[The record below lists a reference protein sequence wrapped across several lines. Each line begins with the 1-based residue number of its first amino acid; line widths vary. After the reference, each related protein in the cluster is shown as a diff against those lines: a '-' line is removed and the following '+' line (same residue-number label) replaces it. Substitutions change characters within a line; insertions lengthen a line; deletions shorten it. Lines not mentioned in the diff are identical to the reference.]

1 MTKEALSFSDFITD
15 KDGDYSKA
23 QFMALGDRLLR
34 EGRRP
39 GRVFLAMYRA
49 AAALSIAHS
58 IGEHYDLIRTLRKE
72 LNEYAPQLEAEL
84 DGMIAE
90 LDEKRQ

>member
-1 MTKEALSFSDFITD
+1 MTKQALSFSDFITD

-23 QFMALGDRLLR
+23 QFMALGHRLLR

-49 AAALSIAHS
+49 ATELSIGHS
-58 IGEHYDLIRTLRKE
+58 IAEHYELIRMMRKD
-72 LNEYAPQLEAEL
+72 LNEYAPQLEAEI
-84 DGMIAE
+84 DQMIAE
-90 LDEKRQ
+90 RGETWQ